1 METTAR
7 GEKNPEFIPNDSKV
21 INLEHIMPQELNNE
35 WPTNT
40 QQNIETHFARIG
52 NMILLQAD
60 KNSAL
65 GASGFETKKATYA
78 NSTL

>member
-1 METTAR
+1 
-7 GEKNPEFIPNDSKV
+7 
-21 INLEHIMPQELNNE
+21 MPQELNNE